1 MRNIFGDQGNMER
14 NFWEQGNSIKL
25 NFGEHLYLFS
35 KNMGTTVNFH
45 RVQGNMHPPW
55 EALITSQSELCIPH
69 VSGGFFIGDYF
80 LGASFK
86 FACEGGGKLYIWI
99 SWLLPRRVCM
109 ASRKQEHIE
118 HIRERCLIAEK
129 NSSFMERAERD

>member
-14 NFWEQGNSIKL
+14 NFWEQGKTVKV
-25 NFGEHLYLFS
+25 NFGEHLYLFL
-35 KNMGTTVNFH
+35 KNKRTSVNF
-45 RVQGNMHPPW
+45 RREQGNMHPPW
-55 EALITSQSELCIPH
+55 EALITSQSESCILHLC
-69 VSGGFFIGDYF
+69 GGFLIGDSF

-86 FACEGGGKLYIWI
+86 FVCEGGGKLYIWV

-118 HIRERCLIAEK
+118 HITERCLIAK
-129 NSSFMERAERD
+129 KKF